1 MKKVLFLSI
10 ITFLPFLLFSQ
21 TYVPGQIYYDSTGYI
36 EYRAGN
42 LPIILSSPHG
52 GNLRPSSIPN
62 RNCSGCKYTKDA
74 WTKEVT
80 EGIYNEMSSE
90 TGCYPHVIINWL
102 HRKKLDANRDIIEAA
117 DGNPTAETAW
127 QAYHDFIDAAKHQ
140 IIEDYGRGLFLD
152 IHGHAHPIQRIE
164 LGYLLSKNE
173 LQLSDSM
180 LNKDTYIDK
189 SSIRTLVGDN
199 IQNFSHSELLR
210 GQYSFGVIMDN
221 KGFPCIPSSSNP
233 FPLASEPYFA
243 GGYNTK
249 QHGSRDDNG
258 KIDGI
263 QVELNH
269 DIRFNSV
276 MRGLLIDSLTSGINE
291 YIDHHYYNQ
300 YINNY
305 CALILGVQEKTNIDL
320 KLYPN
325 PANNFV
331 TITNIPIGSKLKVID
346 ISGKLVY
353 NSIIESEQT
362 TISTMDIVN
371 GVYII
376 QVENNGEVVNRELV
390 VIK

>member
-1 MKKVLFLSI
+1 LVKVAVVILNYNGENFLKE
-10 ITFLPFLLFSQ
+10 FLP
-21 TYVPGQIYYDSTGYI
+21 V
-36 EYRAGN
+36 
-42 LPIILSSPHG
+42 
-52 GNLRPSSIPN
+52 
-62 RNCSGCKYTKDA
+62 
-74 WTKEVT
+74 V
-80 EGIYNEMSSE
+80 
-90 TGCYPHVIINWL
+90 
-102 HRKKLDANRDIIEAA
+102 
-117 DGNPTAETAW
+117 
-127 QAYHDFIDAAKHQ
+127 
-140 IIEDYGRGLFLD
+140 
-152 IHGHAHPIQRIE
+152 
-164 LGYLLSKNE
+164 
-173 LQLSDSM
+173 
-180 LNKDTYIDK
+180 IDK
-189 SSIRTLVGDN
+189 SSEDAEIWVADN
-199 IQNFSHSELLR
+199 QSVDNSVELLK
-210 GQYSFGVIMDN
+210 S
-221 KGFPCIPSSSNP
+221 KFPTVKLLINDKN
-233 FPLASEPYFA
+233 YGFA

-353 NSIIESEQT
+353 NSIIEREQT

-390 VIK
+390 VIKGFVLE